1 MARFPSD
8 RFRRTVIA
16 GGEVRAVVELV
27 KDGVVVASSE
37 TGDIV
42 IEDGTYT
49 FDLTR
54 SINADLSLT
63 LLIPD
68 N

>member
-8 RFRRTVIA
+8 RFRQAVIA

-27 KDGVVVASSE
+27 RDGVVVASSE
-37 TGDIV
+37 TGEIV

-54 SINADLSLT
+54 SINSDLSLT
-63 LLIPD
+63 LLIPS
-68 N
+68 